1 MERSLS
7 RHLDPVAFTTT
18 VPGLQPNPVQA
29 RILRAPDT
37 RILLNRTR
45 QWGKSTIIAAL
56 TAHYRDLR
64 EELLHFRAN
73 ISGRGYTSDGSSR
86 ETVHGG
92 LAIAIALAAWQV
104 RAKATWGGRGG
115 GPVA

>member
-1 MERSLS
+1 ME
-7 RHLDPVAFTTT
+7 T
-18 VPGLQPNPVQA
+18 VPVPAPGSGRVHHHRPRTPPRPRPGPHPPRTGQA
-29 RILRAPDT
+29 DFAQLHPPR
-37 RILLNRTR
+37 
-45 QWGKSTIIAAL
+45 GKSTIVAAL
-56 TAHYRDLR
+56 TVHYRNLR

-73 ISGRGYTSDGSSR
+73 ISGRGHTSDGSSR

-92 LAIAIALAAWQV
+92 LAIAIALAAWHV